1 MNYTFQIY
9 FLLFISY
16 SILGWLMEVTVKYF
30 QFRRF
35 INRGFLIGPY
45 CPIYGWGAIL
55 ITLLLKKYI
64 DDPIALFA
72 LGMMLCAILEY
83 FASYLLEKTFKARW
97 WDYSNQKFNIN
108 GRICL
113 KTMIVFGLLGIH
125 NVSNAFD
132 KHTIK
137 AYHITYNIT
146 DIKGGDKDVRNQLY
160 QRS

>member
-72 LGMMLCAILEY
+72 LGMMLCA
-83 FASYLLEKTFKARW
+83 SYLLEKTFKARW

-113 KTMIVFGLLGIH
+113 KTMIVFGLLGILMMKIINPTLLAIYNSI
-125 NVSNAFD
+125 NV
-132 KHTIK
+132 KVLTI
-137 AYHITYNIT
+137 ITIILLVIYLIDN
-146 DIKGGDKDVRNQLY
+146 
-160 QRS
+160 RSF